1 MRCSIV
7 FDYQA
12 HSHYNANV
20 QVFCTRR
27 VSLIH
32 ELSQA
37 ANTNIRQKTLLRF
50 MSSLQHSWP
59 WTALQPQLSPTRF
72 WPEPTARGAA
82 PSLQQ
87 HCGYDCCL
95 WFVEWLFVRL
105 EPRLVFS
112 VTLRGVNR
120 FLSRVPPP
128 AEAAVPSRDC
138 HGAHSAHCL
147 PRRLAIGVC
156 GLSLLFHIS
165 GNFAFALW
173 SACLCLE
180 TMHRTTKA
188 TLTQS
193 PAGVYLLNSCKM
205 TRGGF
210 SLKRLCR

>member
-1 MRCSIV
+1 MCKFSVRGELVSFMNFHKQRILTSDRRLYSDSWVVCST
-7 FDYQA
+7 A
-12 HSHYNANV
+12 GP
-20 QVFCTRR
+20 
-27 VSLIH
+27 
-32 ELSQA
+32 ELLS
-37 ANTNIRQKTLLRF
+37 N
-50 MSSLQHSWP
+50 HSWP

-156 GLSLLFHIS
+156 GPSLLFHIS